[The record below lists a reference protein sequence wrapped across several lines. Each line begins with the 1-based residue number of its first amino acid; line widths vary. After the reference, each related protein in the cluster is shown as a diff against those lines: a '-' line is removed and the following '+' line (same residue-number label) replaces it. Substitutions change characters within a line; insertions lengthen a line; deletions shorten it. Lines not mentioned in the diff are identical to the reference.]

1 MKRGS
6 TLFLKLAVILMGI
19 PVLALCL
26 FLLPQIANEANEAA
40 ERGSDL
46 AYVVYGILMV
56 MYVSAIPFYF
66 ALYQS
71 FNLLSYIDKNQAFS
85 KLSVRALKKIK
96 NCAIIISGL
105 YLVALPFVYIMAEV
119 DDAPGLIIVGMVP
132 IFASVVIAV
141 FAAVLQ
147 RLLKEAIDI
156 KEEND
161 LIVWAEVNNM
171 AIIINIDVMLAKRK
185 MSVTEL
191 SEMVGITMAN
201 LSILKNGKAKAIR
214 LSTLEA
220 ICKALEC
227 QPGDLLEYKSN
238 EEAQGNN

>member
-6 TLFLKLAVILMGI
+6 TLFLKIAVILMGI

-46 AYVVYGILMV
+46 AFVVYGILMI

-71 FNLLSYIDKNQAFS
+71 FNLLSYIDKNKAFS
-85 KLSVRALKKIK
+85 KLSVGALKKIK

-105 YLVALPFVYIMAEV
+105 YMVALPFVYIMAEV
-119 DDAPGLIIVGMVP
+119 DDAPGLIIVGMIP
-132 IFASVVIAV
+132 IFASMVVAF

-161 LIVWAEVNNM
+161 LIV
-171 AIIINIDVMLAKRK
+171 
-185 MSVTEL
+185 
-191 SEMVGITMAN
+191 
-201 LSILKNGKAKAIR
+201 
-214 LSTLEA
+214 
-220 ICKALEC
+220 
-227 QPGDLLEYKSN
+227 
-238 EEAQGNN
+238 